1 MLVRCV
7 HNVKEVTIHMC
18 VSAET
23 MVAESAAT
31 FLEQVSEYL
40 ELFLSDPEKPLQ
52 I

>member
-1 MLVRCV
+1 
-7 HNVKEVTIHMC
+7 MC